1 MKQEYLLSKANKYDR
16 SEANIKVINRIPT
29 PSDMIANQVLKPTA
43 FDKFTTYF
51 MPVFCGVMWGLILY
65 AILFS

>member
-1 MKQEYLLSKANKYDR
+1 MKCPKSSQSCQTGDYQ
-16 SEANIKVINRIPT
+16 IKVINKIPS

>member
-1 MKQEYLLSKANKYDR
+1 MKQ
-16 SEANIKVINRIPT
+16 IKVINRIPT